1 MTQVNILI
9 YILYAMPANT
19 EIRPGSQ
26 MPLNPTP
33 CGKLHTFKFRCI
45 KLNTILTSELITHR

>member
-19 EIRPGSQ
+19 EIRPENRGKFVIKWL
-26 MPLNPTP
+26 LNVPP
-33 CGKLHTFKFRCI
+33 Y
-45 KLNTILTSELITHR
+45 LNCVAILSCEI

>member
-26 MPLNPTP
+26 LLVCTAQSA
-33 CGKLHTFKFRCI
+33 GLHY
-45 KLNTILTSELITHR
+45 